1 VVYALLSPIRAD
13 RWCRAGRRLVVLA
26 ALCGCAENAVTAPSR
41 GVAPVP
47 VVTPERLGNVFT
59 QPSPYARNVW
69 DMQLFGGRIW
79 VGHGDSI
86 DNWGP
91 IPLWWI
97 DPATG
102 ALAQEGVADE
112 EQVDVFRVLGG
123 ELYVPGHDSRGDWSA
138 GEFYRLEAGKWVQHR
153 TLPHAVHVFDLSL
166 HGGRLFAALGTEDV
180 AGEEALLESGDAGRS
195 WMPVTDDTHR
205 VYDLFELGGE
215 LYGAPL
221 MRNGPDTA
229 GTSGLLR
236 FDGTRFAPTGVD
248 GTTLLPGI
256 PALQW
261 GRMVRAT
268 TFRGELV
275 YIVARNT
282 FDWIPVA
289 LAATRDL
296 GRIERLALADPAAVP
311 FDLLVRGDTMYAL
324 AGAPNA
330 DGTWTV
336 EVHETIDAA
345 SWRELFRFTAPTFAR
360 SFEESGGEFWFGL
373 GCTYEAPSP
382 ASGDLLR
389 VRRAS
394 WAGHAAG

>member
-1 VVYALLSPIRAD
+1 
-13 RWCRAGRRLVVLA
+13 
-26 ALCGCAENAVTAPSR
+26 
-41 GVAPVP
+41 
-47 VVTPERLGNVFT
+47 
-59 QPSPYARNVW
+59 
-69 DMQLFGGRIW
+69 
-79 VGHGDSI
+79 
-86 DNWGP
+86 
-91 IPLWWI
+91 
-97 DPATG
+97 
-102 ALAQEGVADE
+102 
-112 EQVDVFRVLGG
+112 
-123 ELYVPGHDSRGDWSA
+123 
-138 GEFYRLEAGKWVQHR
+138 
-153 TLPHAVHVFDLSL
+153 
-166 HGGRLFAALGTEDV
+166 
-180 AGEEALLESGDAGRS
+180 
-195 WMPVTDDTHR
+195 
-205 VYDLFELGGE
+205 
-215 LYGAPL
+215 
-221 MRNGPDTA
+221 
-229 GTSGLLR
+229 
-236 FDGTRFAPTGVD
+236 
-248 GTTLLPGI
+248 
-256 PALQW
+256 
-261 GRMVRAT
+261 
-268 TFRGELV
+268 V